1 MKIAIGADHGGFSL
15 KQAIVDELEKLGH
28 TVVDCGAMGYDA
40 QDDYPDFVR
49 AVGAAIQRGDAERG
63 IILCGS
69 GVGASIAATK
79 MRGIRAALCHD
90 TYSAHQG
97 VEHDNMNVLCLGA
110 RIIGDELARELVR
123 AFLSAKFNP
132 SERFQRRLNKVLEI
146 EKANC

>member
-146 EKANC
+146 EKGNQ